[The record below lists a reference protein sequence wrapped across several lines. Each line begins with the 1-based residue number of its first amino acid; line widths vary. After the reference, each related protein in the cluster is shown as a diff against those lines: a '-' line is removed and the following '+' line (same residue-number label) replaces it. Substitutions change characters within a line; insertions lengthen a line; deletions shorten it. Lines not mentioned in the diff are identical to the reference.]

1 MCFSN
6 AAKGF
11 DALIEIQLEKNT
23 HELLAWY
30 VNGTLAGA
38 ERDQIEAALQLEAGA
53 SSLLAWER
61 AIQGAVKNNAAFEV
75 AADRGLYQTM
85 QRIQGDLRPAA
96 AQVATPRRAA
106 QGGWFSGLSGRIQ
119 WSPALALACGVVAVQ
134 FAVIAQMWTGKSEDI
149 EYAGVRTIESLPSS
163 TDAFIR
169 ITFKPQSRESDLS
182 ELLRTVRAEIVAGPS
197 QLGDYYL
204 LLAKNGSEDVL
215 NSLQKNALVESAEFA
230 NALPARP

>member
-6 AAKGF
+6 AATVF
-11 DALIEIQLEKNT
+11 EALIGIQLEKKT

-30 VNGTLAGA
+30 VNGTLAGT
-38 ERDQIEAALQLEAGA
+38 ERDQVEAALQLEGGA
-53 SSLLAWER
+53 TSLLAWER
-61 AIQGAVKNNAAFEV
+61 AIQGAVKNNPAFDV

-85 QRIQGDLRPAA
+85 QRIQGDARSAA
-96 AQVATPRRAA
+96 ALAATPRRTA
-106 QGGWFSGLSGRIQ
+106 QGGWFSGLSERIQ

-134 FAVIAQMWTGKSEDI
+134 FAVIAQMWSGKSDDV
-149 EYAGVRTIESLPSS
+149 EYAGVRTIETLPASS
-163 TDAFIR
+163 DAFIR

-182 ELLRTVRAEIVAGPS
+182 ELLRTIRAEIVAGPS

-215 NSLQKNALVESAEFA
+215 NALQKNALVESAEFA

>member
-1 MCFSN
+1 M
-6 AAKGF
+6 
-11 DALIEIQLEKNT
+11 
-23 HELLAWY
+23 LAWY
-30 VNGTLAGA
+30 INGTLAGT
-38 ERDQIEAALQLEAGA
+38 ERDQVEAALQLEAGA

-61 AIQGAVKNNAAFEV
+61 AIQGAVKNNPAFDV

-85 QRIQGDLRPAA
+85 QRIQGDARPAA
-96 AQVATPRRAA
+96 TLDAKPRHSARV
-106 QGGWFSGLSGRIQ
+106 GWFSGLSEKFQ

-134 FAVIAQMWTGKSEDI
+134 FAVIAQMWTDKSEEI
-149 EYAGVRTIESLPSS
+149 EYAGVRTIAALPSS

-169 ITFKPQSRESDLS
+169 ITFKPQSKEGDLS
-182 ELLRTVRAEIVAGPS
+182 ELLRTIRAEIVAGPS

-215 NSLQKNALVESAEFA
+215 SALQKNALVESAEFA